1 MGLGKRLSDAI
12 ASGKEAV
19 RAAQAEQAVRQRVDR
34 TALLVLGH
42 PPDAVLGF
50 VLALQRNGAKDII
63 LITDQSR
70 VDLYQIAGI
79 ITEHLPADRVTGM
92 SAQRR
97 LSHVMGKWSV
107 RRCHAVGAAAAHLA
121 ERCKVEQ
128 PAIVV
133 KRLA

>member
-19 RAAQAEQAVRQRVDR
+19 RVAQAEQAVKKRVDR

-42 PPDAVLGF
+42 PPDAVMGF
-50 VLALQRNGAKDII
+50 VTSLQRSGARDII

-79 ITEHLPADRVTGM
+79 ITEHLPADRTTGM
-92 SAQRR
+92 AGQRR
-97 LSHVMGKWSV
+97 LSHVLGKWSV
-107 RRCHAVGAAAAHLA
+107 RRCHAVGEAAAHLA
-121 ERCKVEQ
+121 ERCKAEQ
-128 PAIVV
+128 PAIDV